1 LPGVYLRA
9 GVLFESDAETG
20 WPTRTWLVPLTQPPI
35 VEGFRLGAAAAWQLR
50 DLLAYLDTAT
60 APGEPIFAY
69 PSSPLLYVLA
79 ARPNPTRHSHVYPS
93 LARSDQQ
100 RLVEALQAASVRT
113 VVVSDSWLDFWGPDL
128 RAGPVSA
135 YLDAHFNEVAR
146 FGVFR
151 VLAATS
157 AHGPQPGA

>member
-35 VEGFRLGAAAAWQLR
+35 VDGFRLGAAAAWQLR

-93 LARSDQQ
+93 LAHSDQQ

-151 VLAATS
+151 VLTATS
-157 AHGPQPGA
+157 GHGPQPGA